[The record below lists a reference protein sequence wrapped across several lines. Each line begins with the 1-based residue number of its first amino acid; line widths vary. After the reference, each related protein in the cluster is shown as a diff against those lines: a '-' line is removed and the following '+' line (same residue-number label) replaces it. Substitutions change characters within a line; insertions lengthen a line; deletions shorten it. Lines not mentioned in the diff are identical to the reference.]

1 MRLSREVLRS
11 FTSVAPPV
19 GLRQR
24 LEASW
29 FPTALGLYL
38 LLAAGLRFLM
48 ARSLMFDES
57 EQLALSQVLSLGYG
71 SQPPLVVW
79 LVYLATAIFGP
90 SAATIIGVR
99 FAILGTVYAGLYS
112 CARTLTRT
120 PERAALATATA
131 LCVPAVCWDF
141 VLDKTNTPL
150 ACAMAAFTF
159 GAVVRAVRSGSIC
172 SAVAVGFLVGL
183 GILSKYTFLPFAA
196 GLALASLTLPEYR
209 RWVLSVR
216 GVIAAGVAVALVLP
230 HAVWVIAS
238 RAELADGLTQSLTNR
253 PDRMFGA
260 LLTSAGDVL
269 LTSCGVTLAVF
280 AVVFWKGAKPETA
293 CESKPLAAS
302 PAVALLGRTLLF
314 AMFTAMLVVV
324 LAGGNRFKAHWF
336 TPMAVLLPAYF
347 VARLDARPLARWRL
361 MGLWSAVGAIIV
373 GTAIL
378 GVMAATTD
386 WLPQGRQL
394 HARDRLA
401 SELAVALADHPE
413 SIVCDA
419 LRDAGNL
426 RLACPGSP
434 VAVLRTP
441 LSSRPALRGSVVL
454 VWDASRTDAIYDET
468 AMLLLRDYG
477 LCPDPTATV
486 TFVGERQS
494 PANPGGR
501 RLGVVRLITNAT
513 EAP

>member
-1 MRLSREVLRS
+1 MRLSHEVLRS
-11 FTSVAPPV
+11 FTSIAPPV

-29 FPTALGLYL
+29 FPTAVGLYL

-79 LVYLATAIFGP
+79 LVHLATAIFGP

-120 PERAALATATA
+120 PVRAALATATA

-159 GAVVRAVRSGSIC
+159 GAVVRAVRSGSTR

-196 GLALASLTLPEYR
+196 GLAFASLTLPEYR
-209 RWVLSVR
+209 RWALSLR
-216 GVIAAGVAVALVLP
+216 GAIAAGVAVTLVLP
-230 HAVWVIAS
+230 HAAWVIAN
-238 RAELADGLTQSLTNR
+238 RAELTDGLTQSLTNR
-253 PDRMFGA
+253 PDRLFGA

-280 AVVFWKGAKPETA
+280 AFVFRNAPK
-293 CESKPLAAS
+293 SQAAS
-302 PAVALLGRTLLF
+302 LPSALLGRTLLF
-314 AMFTAMLVVV
+314 AMLTAMLVVV

-336 TPMAVLLPAYF
+336 TPMAVLLPAFF
-347 VARLDARPLARWRL
+347 VARLDTAPMARWRL
-361 MGLWSAVGAIIV
+361 MGLWSAVGAIVV

-378 GVMAATTD
+378 GVIAATTN

-401 SELAVALADHPE
+401 SELAAALADHPE

-441 LSSRPALRGSVVL
+441 LSSRPALRGPVVL
-454 VWDASRTDAIYDET
+454 VWDASRNDAIYDET

-501 RLGVVRLITNAT
+501 RLGVVRLIPK
-513 EAP
+513 APDAH

>member
-1 MRLSREVLRS
+1 
-11 FTSVAPPV
+11 
-19 GLRQR
+19 
-24 LEASW
+24 
-29 FPTALGLYL
+29 
-38 LLAAGLRFLM
+38 
-48 ARSLMFDES
+48 
-57 EQLALSQVLSLGYG
+57 
-71 SQPPLVVW
+71 
-79 LVYLATAIFGP
+79 
-90 SAATIIGVR
+90 
-99 FAILGTVYAGLYS
+99 
-112 CARTLTRT
+112 
-120 PERAALATATA
+120 
-131 LCVPAVCWDF
+131 VCWDF

-159 GAVVRAVRSGSIC
+159 GAVVRAVRSGSSR

-183 GILSKYTFLPFAA
+183 GILSKYTFLPFAT
-196 GLALASLTLPEYR
+196 GLAFASLTLPEYR
-209 RWVLSVR
+209 RWVLSLR
-216 GVIAAGVAVALVLP
+216 GVIAASVAVALVLP
-230 HAVWVIAS
+230 HAAWVIAN

-253 PDRMFGA
+253 PDRVFGA
-260 LLTSAGDVL
+260 LFTSAGDVL

-280 AVVFWKGAKPETA
+280 ALVFRTGAKSHAA
-293 CESKPLAAS
+293 CEAKPVAAS
-302 PAVALLGRTLLF
+302 RPSALLGRTLLF

-336 TPMAVLLPAYF
+336 TPMAVLLPAFF
-347 VARLDARPLARWRL
+347 VARLDCVPGARERVKRL
-361 MGLWSAVGAIIV
+361 WCAVGVIVV

-413 SIVCDA
+413 SSVCDA

-441 LSSRPALRGSVVL
+441 MSSRPAVRGSVVL
-454 VWDASRTDAIYDET
+454 VWDASRNDAIYDET

-501 RLGVVRLITNAT
+501 RLGVVRLIPKASD
-513 EAP
+513 AH